1 MDRPEQ
7 ARACTQA
14 SRRAGRPAADK
25 QVATTITA
33 SLAAKNGGKFYML
46 SSLGKNT
53 NFDGFRDP
61 RFAACSGST
70 LCGHCCRKIDPTRE
84 SLLLLQL
91 QLLPP
96 QCTLARNF
104 KTDFCAPW
112 SRCRNSAAFH
122 QKLKVPSPAVVA
134 SGGTGLW
141 MPSWNLP
148 VVFSNRLFKWV
159 ALPT

>member
-1 MDRPEQ
+1 MVFGILALQRAAAAPSVRPLLPE
-7 ARACTQA
+7 
-14 SRRAGRPAADK
+14 D
-25 QVATTITA
+25 
-33 SLAAKNGGKFYML
+33 
-46 SSLGKNT
+46 
-53 NFDGFRDP
+53 
-61 RFAACSGST
+61 
-70 LCGHCCRKIDPTRE
+70 DPTRE